1 MLYNSE
7 DEEFHDKFVQDYVT
21 DGMVLGLF
29 SKDDDDD
36 ANDARNWKNQGDD
49 DGQDSRPRSKMNPR
63 QEHEAYCRKMEEYA
77 REHPQPSYNPKTPEE
92 LAQHQAEIKRIDEE
106 WAAKQKKRE
115 EEARRKAVEK
125 ERLAEEHLCQD
136 REEYRTAI
144 AEHRYIDAARMKKSY
159 VLPDVLTTSAAL
171 RGVEDDYNDVR
182 RRMAENFVNWFEWLF

>member
-36 ANDARNWKNQGDD
+36 TNDARNWKKQGDN
-49 DGQDSRPRSKMNPR
+49 DGQDSRPRPKMNPR

-77 REHPQPSYNPKTPEE
+77 RKHPQPSYNPKTPEE
-92 LAQHQAEIKRIDEE
+92 LAQHKAEIKRIDEE

-115 EEARRKAVEK
+115 EEARRKEAEK
-125 ERLAEEHLCQD
+125 QRQAAEWLEQ
-136 REEYRTAI
+136 RRAAYRTAI
-144 AEHRYIDAARMKKSY
+144 AEHRYIDAAHMAKSEG
-159 VLPDVLTTSAAL
+159 LSDVLTTASAL